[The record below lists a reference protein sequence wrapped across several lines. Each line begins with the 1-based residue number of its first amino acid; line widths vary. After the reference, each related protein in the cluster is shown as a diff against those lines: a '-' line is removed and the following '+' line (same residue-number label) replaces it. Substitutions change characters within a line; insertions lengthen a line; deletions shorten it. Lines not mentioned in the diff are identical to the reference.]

1 MFTNAALENDYFP
14 GNLFQDVTENVIHQ
28 KEAGNQGGKKKK
40 KKKKHENQDR
50 RYGSLSSRWTQMSPS
65 S

>member
-1 MFTNAALENDYFP
+1 MKDMFTNAALENDYFP

-40 KKKKHENQDR
+40 KKKKKKPKTGKNK
-50 RYGSLSSRWTQMSPS
+50 W
-65 S
+65 